1 MTTMLLGLGLAV
13 NVHARKRCMSGRR
26 RNASTGDETSTSHG
40 QLELVLHGNGPRAVL
55 GLEDGDWQRLLASN
69 YGSIHRGGLTMSFLI
84 GSLRL
89 SICFG
94 MHVENHLRYLQS
106 VK

>member
-1 MTTMLLGLGLAV
+1 M
-13 NVHARKRCMSGRR
+13 VHARKRCMSGRR

-40 QLELVLHGNGPRAVL
+40 PLEPVLHGNGLRAML
-55 GLEDGDWQRLLASN
+55 GLEDGNWQRLLASN
-69 YGSIHRGGLTMSFLI
+69 YGSIHGGGLTMSCV

-89 SICFG
+89 SIRFG
-94 MHVENHLRYLQS
+94 MHVENHLHYLQS